1 MSNHSHGQHL
11 CNLNMTEEVR
21 LFQRVVYS
29 PVFVLG
35 LVLNL
40 SALRMFYRKR
50 ASWTD
55 THVYMFNL
63 AVADCVLIT
72 FLPFRIYHTFFT
84 LDPPG
89 LCAVLVLIHF
99 TNMYASI
106 FTVTAV
112 SVQRFIA
119 IQFPFHSR
127 RIVSK
132 KQVAVV
138 VCVMI
143 WVTIVFLCVIFRE
156 PNGPEHRLAC
166 FEKDTRPFPLDFI
179 VTLEILGY
187 VVPLLTMLL
196 CSCQMICTLLAYKDT
211 HSYKHNR
218 KSIRIISANLVV
230 FFICYTPIHIAF
242 FMKFY
247 VASEVPLDC
256 QQYNL
261 MRNFYHV
268 SEGIATT
275 SCCLDAIGYFFLV
288 EEFRKELIPGRL
300 TKERTK
306 KPLQRELLS
315 LELYR

>member
-1 MSNHSHGQHL
+1 MMSNHSHGPHL
-11 CNLNMTEEVR
+11 CNTSMTEEVR
-21 LFQRVVYS
+21 LFQMVVYS

-40 SALRMFYRKR
+40 SALRMFYRMR

-63 AVADCVLIT
+63 AVADCALIT

-84 LDPPG
+84 LDSPG
-89 LCAVLVLIHF
+89 FCAVLVLIHF

-106 FTVTAV
+106 FTVTAI

-119 IQFPFHSR
+119 IQFPFHSGR
-127 RIVSK
+127 MCSK

-156 PNGPEHRLAC
+156 PNRPEHRLAC
-166 FEKDTRPFPLDFI
+166 FERDSHPFPLGFI

-196 CSCQMICTLLAYKDT
+196 CSCQTICTLLTYKDMQ
-211 HSYKHNR
+211 SYEHKR
-218 KSIRIISANLVV
+218 KSIRIISANMVV
-230 FFICYTPIHIAF
+230 FLICYTPIHIAF

-247 VASEVPLDC
+247 VASKDPLDC

-261 MRNFYHV
+261 MHNFYQI

-275 SCCLDAIGYFFLV
+275 NCCLDAIGYFFLV
-288 EEFRKELIPGRL
+288 KEFRKELIPGRL
-300 TKERTK
+300 TKRENQEDSSERIF
-306 KPLQRELLS
+306 LS
-315 LELYR
+315 RTV